1 MTEAEYM
8 RMALALAEKGAGF
21 VNPNPLVGAVIVR
34 DGAVIGR
41 GWHERYGGLHAERNA
56 LQDCG
61 WDARGAALYV
71 TLEPCCH
78 YGKTPP
84 CTEAILESGISRVV
98 VGCLDP
104 NPLVAGQG
112 VEILRQAGVEVVTGV
127 LEAECRRLN
136 EIFFHYI
143 RTKTP
148 YVILKYAMTM
158 DGKIATC
165 TGASRWIT
173 GEAAREHVHQTRNR
187 CAGILVGVGTVLA
200 DDPQLTCRIEGGR
213 NPVRIICDSHL
224 RTPEAANVV
233 RTAREVRT
241 ILATSCTDEA
251 RQRVYTQ
258 RGCEVLLVPEAVGHL
273 DLRALMK
280 TLGAMGIDSVLIE
293 GGAALNFSALQS
305 GIVQKVQ
312 AYIAPKLFGGASAK
326 SPVGGAGIAEVA
338 QCVRLKNPSIQWFGD
353 DILIESEVDGTCSQ
367 ES

>member
-1 MTEAEYM
+1 MTDEAYM
-8 RMALALAEKGAGF
+8 RMALALAEKGAGY

-34 DGAVIGR
+34 DGEVIGR

-56 LQDCG
+56 LKNCN
-61 WDARGAALYV
+61 WDARGATIYV

-104 NPLVAGQG
+104 NPLVAGKG
-112 VEILRQAGVEVVTGV
+112 VGILRQASVEVLTGV
-127 LEAECRRLN
+127 LEEECRKLN

-173 GEAAREHVHQTRNR
+173 GETAREHVHRTRNR
-187 CAGILVGVGTVLA
+187 CAGILVGIGTVLA

-224 RTPEAANVV
+224 RTPEDANVV
-233 RTAREVRT
+233 RTARTVRT
-241 ILATSCTDEA
+241 ILATTCTDAA
-251 RQRVYTQ
+251 RQQMYTQ
-258 RGCEVLLVPEAVGHL
+258 HGCEILVVPEQDGHM
-273 DLRALMK
+273 DLNALMRQ
-280 TLGAMGIDSVLIE
+280 LGAMGIDSILLE
-293 GGAALNFSALQS
+293 GGSTLNFSALQS

-312 AYIAPKLFGGASAK
+312 AYIAPKLFGGAAAK

-338 QCVRLKNPSIQWFGD
+338 QCVRLKNPQIHWFGD
-353 DILIESEVDGTCSQ
+353 DILIESEVDNACSP

>member
-56 LQDCG
+56 LKHCG

-104 NPLVAGQG
+104 NPLVA
-112 VEILRQAGVEVVTGV
+112 EILRQAGVEVVTGG
-127 LEAECRRLN
+127 LEAECRRMN

-241 ILATSCTDEA
+241 ILATNCTDEA

-258 RGCEVLLVPEAVGHL
+258 RGCEVLLVPEADGHL

-280 TLGAMGIDSVLIE
+280 TLGAMGIDSVLLE

-338 QCVRLKNPSIQWFGD
+338 QCVRLKNPKIQWFGD

>member
-56 LQDCG
+56 LKHCG

-112 VEILRQAGVEVVTGV
+112 VGILRQAGVEVVTGV

-143 RTKTP
+143 RTNCLL
-148 YVILKYAMTM
+148 Y
-158 DGKIATC
+158 
-165 TGASRWIT
+165 
-173 GEAAREHVHQTRNR
+173 
-187 CAGILVGVGTVLA
+187 
-200 DDPQLTCRIEGGR
+200 
-213 NPVRIICDSHL
+213 
-224 RTPEAANVV
+224 
-233 RTAREVRT
+233 
-241 ILATSCTDEA
+241 TS
-251 RQRVYTQ
+251 
-258 RGCEVLLVPEAVGHL
+258 P
-273 DLRALMK
+273 
-280 TLGAMGIDSVLIE
+280 
-293 GGAALNFSALQS
+293 
-305 GIVQKVQ
+305 
-312 AYIAPKLFGGASAK
+312 
-326 SPVGGAGIAEVA
+326 SP
-338 QCVRLKNPSIQWFGD
+338 RD
-353 DILIESEVDGTCSQ
+353 
-367 ES
+367 

>member
-8 RMALALAEKGAGF
+8 RMALALAKKGAGF

-56 LQDCG
+56 LKHCG

-241 ILATSCTDEA
+241 ILATNCTDEA

-258 RGCEVLLVPEAVGHL
+258 RGCEVLLVPEADGHL

-280 TLGAMGIDSVLIE
+280 TLGAMGIDSVLLE

-338 QCVRLKNPSIQWFGD
+338 QCVRLKNPSIQWVGD

>member
-1 MTEAEYM
+1 M
-8 RMALALAEKGAGF
+8 
-21 VNPNPLVGAVIVR
+21 
-34 DGAVIGR
+34 
-41 GWHERYGGLHAERNA
+41 
-56 LQDCG
+56 
-61 WDARGAALYV
+61 
-71 TLEPCCH
+71 
-78 YGKTPP
+78 
-84 CTEAILESGISRVV
+84 V

-241 ILATSCTDEA
+241 ILATNCTDEA

-258 RGCEVLLVPEAVGHL
+258 RGCEVLLVPEADGHL

-280 TLGAMGIDSVLIE
+280 TLGAMGIDSVLLE